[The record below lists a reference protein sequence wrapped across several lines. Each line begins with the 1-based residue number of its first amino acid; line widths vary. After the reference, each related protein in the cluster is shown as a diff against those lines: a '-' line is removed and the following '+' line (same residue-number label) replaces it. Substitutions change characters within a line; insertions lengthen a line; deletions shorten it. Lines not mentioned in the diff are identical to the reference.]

1 MKLIFSHCQ
10 QHYRLDLV
18 SILILVLICSPAHAK
33 PLPNEPITPIPEPV
47 ISAPKQVE
55 LGRLLFHDVRL
66 SQNNQLSCAS
76 CHSLKY
82 GGADGQVVSTGVN
95 GSKGLINSPSVFNSS
110 LNFRQFWD
118 GRADSLLSQIDGP
131 ISNPI
136 EMNSSWP
143 EVLSKLKQDSF
154 YIEQFNHAFKTG
166 LNIIN
171 IKAAIIAFEE
181 SLLTP
186 DCRLDLYLKNEP
198 EALTSEELK
207 GYNLFKQYGCVSCHQ
222 GVAVGG
228 NLYQRFGIMG
238 DYFASRGNITPAD
251 LGRYQLTRNEQ
262 DKYVFK
268 VPSLRNVALTAPYFH
283 DGSTH
288 ALEEAVELMMLYQLG
303 RIPNKQDINK
313 IVLFLKTLTGQYQKK
328 QL

>member
-1 MKLIFSHCQ
+1 MIK
-10 QHYRLDLV
+10 LV
-18 SILILVLICSPAHAK
+18 SFLLVILASSFVYAK
-33 PLPNEPITPIPEPV
+33 PWLNEAITPIPEPV
-47 ISAPKQVE
+47 ISSKKQVE

-82 GGADGQVVSTGVN
+82 GGADGQSVSTGVN
-95 GSKGLINSPSVFNSS
+95 GSKGLINSPSIFNSS

-131 ISNPI
+131 INNPI

-143 EVLSKLKQDSF
+143 EVLSKLEQDPF
-154 YIEQFNHAFKTG
+154 YIEQFSYAFKTG

-171 IKAAIIAFEE
+171 IKAAIIAFEK

-186 DCRLDLYLKNEP
+186 DSRFDLYLNNNLEI
-198 EALTSEELK
+198 LTTEELE
-207 GYNLFKQYGCVSCHQ
+207 GYNLFKQYGCISCHQ
-222 GVAVGG
+222 GVAVGA
-228 NLYQRFGIMG
+228 NLYQRLGIMA
-238 DYFASRGNITPAD
+238 DYFANRGNITPAD
-251 LGRYQLTRNEQ
+251 LGRFQVTKNEK

-268 VPSLRNVALTAPYFH
+268 VPGIRNVALTAPYFH
-283 DGSTH
+283 DGSIQT
-288 ALEEAVELMMLYQLG
+288 LEEAVEIMIYYQLG

>member
-1 MKLIFSHCQ
+1 M
-10 QHYRLDLV
+10 
-18 SILILVLICSPAHAK
+18 LVLVYTHTFAN
-33 PLPNEPITPIPEPV
+33 PLINEPITPIPEPV
-47 ISAPKQVE
+47 INSPRQVE

-95 GSKGLINSPSVFNSS
+95 GSKGEINSPSVFNCA

-118 GRADSLLSQIDGP
+118 GRADSLLSQVDGP

-143 EVLSKLKQDSF
+143 EILSKLKQDSF
-154 YIEQFNHAFKTG
+154 YLEQFQLAFKAG
-166 LNIIN
+166 LTINN
-171 IKAAIIAFEE
+171 IKAAIVTFEE

-186 DCRLDLYLKNEP
+186 DSRFDLYLKNQP
-198 EALTSEELK
+198 DALTARELE
-207 GYNLFKQYGCVSCHQ
+207 GYNLFKQYGCISCHQ

-228 NLYQRFGIMG
+228 NLYQRFGVIG
-238 DYFASRGNITPAD
+238 DYFADRGNMTPAD
-251 LGRYQLTRNEQ
+251 LGRYRITQDEK

-283 DGSTH
+283 DGSTST
-288 ALEEAVELMMLYQLG
+288 LEEAVEIMMRYQLG
-303 RIPNKQDINK
+303 RIPKEQDINK
-313 IVLFLKTLTGQYQKK
+313 VVLFLKTLTGKYKK
-328 QL
+328 NQL

>member
-1 MKLIFSHCQ
+1 MIK
-10 QHYRLDLV
+10 LV
-18 SILILVLICSPAHAK
+18 SLLLVILASSFVRAK
-33 PLPNEPITPIPEPV
+33 PLLNEAITPIPEPV
-47 ISAPKQVE
+47 ISSQKQVE

-82 GGADGQVVSTGVN
+82 GGADGQSVSTGVN
-95 GSKGLINSPSVFNSS
+95 GSKGLINSPSIFNSS

-131 ISNPI
+131 INNPI

-143 EVLSKLKQDSF
+143 EVLSKLEQDPF
-154 YIEQFNHAFKTG
+154 YIEQFSYAFKTG

-171 IKAAIIAFEE
+171 IKAAIIAFEK

-186 DCRLDLYLKNEP
+186 DSRFDLYLKNNLEI
-198 EALTSEELK
+198 LTTEELE
-207 GYNLFKQYGCVSCHQ
+207 GYNLFKQYGCISCHQ
-222 GVAVGG
+222 GVAVGA
-228 NLYQRFGIMG
+228 NLYQRLGIMA
-238 DYFASRGNITPAD
+238 DYFADRGNITPAD
-251 LGRYQLTRNEQ
+251 LGRFQVTQNEK

-268 VPSLRNVALTAPYFH
+268 VPGIRNVALTAPYFH
-283 DGSTH
+283 DGSIQT
-288 ALEEAVELMMLYQLG
+288 LEEAVEIMIYYQLG

>member
-1 MKLIFSHCQ
+1 MIK
-10 QHYRLDLV
+10 LV
-18 SILILVLICSPAHAK
+18 SFLLVILASSFVRAK
-33 PLPNEPITPIPEPV
+33 PWLNEPITPIPEPV
-47 ISAPKQVE
+47 ISAQKQVE
-55 LGRLLFHDVRL
+55 LGHLLFHDVRL

-82 GGADGQVVSTGVN
+82 GGADGQAVSTGVN
-95 GSKGLINSPSVFNSS
+95 GSKGLMNSPSIFNSA

-143 EVLSKLKQDSF
+143 EVLSKLEQDPF
-154 YIEQFNHAFKTG
+154 YIEQFNDAFKTG

-171 IKAAIIAFEE
+171 IKTAIIAFEE

-186 DCRLDLYLKNEP
+186 DSRFDLYLKNNLEI
-198 EALTSEELK
+198 LTTEELE
-207 GYNLFKQYGCVSCHQ
+207 GYNLFKQYGCIACHQ

-228 NLYQRFGIMG
+228 NLYQRLGIME
-238 DYFASRGNITPAD
+238 DYFANRGNITLAD
-251 LGRYQLTRNEQ
+251 LGRFQVTQNEN

-268 VPSLRNVALTAPYFH
+268 VPGIRNVALTAPYFH
-283 DGSTH
+283 DGSIQTM
-288 ALEEAVELMMLYQLG
+288 EEAVEIMMHYQLG

-328 QL
+328 RL